1 MRLISAKI
9 KNFKSLENVELDFRD
24 LTIIVGANA
33 TGKSNC
39 LKALEFLNKLVKDG
53 SPPNLMKIQ
62 ENYLRTDID
71 DNNLTLEINLE
82 EDKTPINYKL
92 TLAVNGNACS
102 FTQESLKVDKIK
114 VINITNNQGK
124 VWDEDGQNEQV
135 YQSQTGNL
143 ALKSAGNFGKKPR
156 TSQLHNFVDKWKF
169 YNFDPDVIRRTNTN
183 NLVQIASKFEEEKNP
198 RLELDSYGSNIS
210 MILLCLSFLQ
220 EGEFNDFNDFKNIL
234 NEINQELTDCL
245 GISLKQAEKNK
256 PFIKV
261 QEIDGKEIDL
271 SNLSDGTLRIITYY
285 ILLYQIYLPPLIGI
299 EEPERN
305 LHPAMLPTVA
315 SILKRLSQRT
325 QVIITTH
332 SSQLLDCF
340 SSDEINS
347 DISVL
352 LLSKKDAS
360 GTHVFRL
367 EQLSKEREDLA
378 EWMRDFGVGS
388 AVYHSNLL
396 QELLEPQYA

>member
-1 MRLISAKI
+1 
-9 KNFKSLENVELDFRD
+9 
-24 LTIIVGANA
+24 
-33 TGKSNC
+33 
-39 LKALEFLNKLVKDG
+39 
-53 SPPNLMKIQ
+53 
-62 ENYLRTDID
+62 LRTDID
-71 DNNLTLEINLE
+71 SNNLTLEINLE
-82 EDKTPINYKL
+82 EDETPINYEL
-92 TLAVNGNACS
+92 ILAVNGNVCS
-102 FTQESLKVDKIK
+102 FTQENLKIDKIK

-143 ALKSAGNFGKKPR
+143 ALKSAGNFGNKPR
-156 TSQLHNFVDKWKF
+156 TSNLHSFINEWKF
-169 YNFDPDVIRRTNTN
+169 YNFNPNDIKRKNEFLPVFAKLLADQDPTSN
-183 NLVQIASKFEEEKNP
+183 
-198 RLELDSYGSNIS
+198 LDSSGYRSQAF
-210 MILLCLSFLQ
+210 LLNWSFSQ
-220 EGEFNDFNDFKNIL
+220 NEKFQ
-234 NEINQELTDCL
+234 EINQELTDYL
-245 GISLKQAEKNK
+245 GISLKVIDDDST
-256 PFIKV
+256 IKV
-261 QEIDGKEIDL
+261 QEIDGKEVNL
-271 SNLSDGTLRIITYY
+271 SDLSDGTLRIIAYF
-285 ILLYQIYLPPLIGI
+285 ILLHQDNLPPLIGI

-305 LHPAMLPTVA
+305 LHPAILTTVA
-315 SILKRLSQRT
+315 SILKKLSQRT

-360 GTHVFRL
+360 GTQVFRL
-367 EQLSKEREDLA
+367 DQLSKEREDLA

>member
-9 KNFKSLENVELDFRD
+9 KNFKSLEDVELDFRD

-39 LKALEFLNKLVKDG
+39 LKALEFLNELVRNG
-53 SPPNLMKIQ
+53 SPPNAIRIR
-62 ENYLRTDID
+62 ENYLRTNID
-71 DNNLTLEINLE
+71 SNNLTLEINLE
-82 EDKTPINYKL
+82 EDKIPINYEL
-92 TLAVNGNACS
+92 TLAVKGNVCS
-102 FTQESLKVDKIK
+102 FAQENLKIDKIK
-114 VINITNNQGK
+114 VINITDNQGK
-124 VWDEDGQNEQV
+124 ILDEDGQNEQV

-156 TSQLHNFVDKWKF
+156 TSNLHNFIYEWKF
-169 YNFDPDVIRRTNTN
+169 YNFSPNDIKRKNEFLPVLSELLADKYSISNLDPVGFQSQAFLLNWS
-183 NLVQIASKFEEEKNP
+183 LSQKEKF
-198 RLELDSYGSNIS
+198 
-210 MILLCLSFLQ
+210 Q
-220 EGEFNDFNDFKNIL
+220 
-234 NEINQELTDCL
+234 EINQEFTEYL
-245 GISLKQAEKNK
+245 GISLKVMDDDST
-256 PFIKV
+256 IKV
-261 QEIDGKEIDL
+261 QEIDGKEVNL
-271 SNLSDGTLRIITYY
+271 SDLSDGTLRIIAYF
-285 ILLYQIYLPPLIGI
+285 ILLHQDNLPPVIGI

-305 LHPAMLPTVA
+305 LHPAILTTVA
-315 SILKRLSQRT
+315 SILKKLSQKT

-352 LLSKKDAS
+352 LLSKKDTS

-367 EQLSKEREDLA
+367 DQLSQQREDLA

>member
-9 KNFKSLENVELDFRD
+9 KNFKSLENVELNFRD

-39 LKALEFLNKLVKDG
+39 LKALEFLNELVRDG
-53 SPPNLMKIQ
+53 LPQNAIKIQ

-71 DNNLTLEINLE
+71 SNNLTLEINLE
-82 EDKTPINYKL
+82 EDKTPINYEL
-92 TLAVNGNACS
+92 ILAVNGNVCS
-102 FTQESLKVDKIK
+102 FAQENLKIDTIK

-156 TSQLHNFVDKWKF
+156 TSNLHNFIDKWKF
-169 YNFDPDVIRRTNTN
+169 YNFSPNKIK
-183 NLVQIASKFEEEKNP
+183 SKNEFLPVLAE
-198 RLELDSYGSNIS
+198 LLADQYGISYLDSIGFHSQAF
-210 MILLCLSFLQ
+210 LLNWSFSQ
-220 EGEFNDFNDFKNIL
+220 KEKFQ
-234 NEINQELTDCL
+234 EINQEFTEYL
-245 GISLKQAEKNK
+245 GISLKVIDDDST
-256 PFIKV
+256 IKV
-261 QEIDGKEIDL
+261 QEIDGKEVNL
-271 SNLSDGTLRIITYY
+271 SDLSDGTLRIIAYY
-285 ILLYQIYLPPLIGI
+285 ILLYQDNLPPLIGI

-305 LHPAMLPTVA
+305 LHPAILTTVA
-315 SILKRLSQRT
+315 SILKKLSQRT
-325 QVIITTH
+325 QVVITTH

-352 LLSKKDAS
+352 LLSKKGTS
-360 GTHVFRL
+360 GTQVSRL
-367 EQLSKEREDLA
+367 DQLSHEREDLA

>member
-9 KNFKSLENVELDFRD
+9 KNFKSLENVELNFRD

-39 LKALEFLNKLVKDG
+39 LKALEFLNELVRDG
-53 SPPNLMKIQ
+53 APPNITKIQ
-62 ENYLRTDID
+62 DNYLRTDID
-71 DNNLTLEINLE
+71 SNNLTLEINLE
-82 EDKTPINYKL
+82 EDETPINYELIL
-92 TLAVNGNACS
+92 TVNGNVCS
-102 FTQESLKVDKIK
+102 FAQENLKIDKIK

-124 VWDEDGQNEQV
+124 VWDEDGQNEQLYKSKV
-135 YQSQTGNL
+135 GNL
-143 ALKSAGNFGKKPR
+143 ALKAARDFGNKPI
-156 TSQLHNFVDKWKF
+156 TSELYDSLWEWKF
-169 YNFDPDVIRRTNTN
+169 YNFDPDVIRKTNRKD
-183 NLVQIASKFEEEKNP
+183 LALLASKLEETQNS
-198 RLELDSYGSNIS
+198 RFELDSYGSNIPI
-210 MILLCLSFLQ
+210 ILLTLLFLQ
-220 EGEFNDFNDFKNIL
+220 KSELDEVNNIL
-234 NEINQELTDCL
+234 DEINQDLTDCL

-256 PFIKV
+256 LFIKV

-271 SNLSDGTLRIITYY
+271 SNLSDGTLRIIAYY
-285 ILLYQIYLPPLIGI
+285 ILLHQIYLPPLIGI

-340 SSDEINS
+340 SSDKINS

-352 LLSKKDAS
+352 LLSKKDSS

-367 EQLSKEREDLA
+367 EQLSQEREDFA

-388 AVYHSNLL
+388 AVYNSNLL
-396 QELLEPQYA
+396 QELLESQYV

>member
-9 KNFKSLENVELDFRD
+9 KNFKSLEDVELDFRD

-39 LKALEFLNKLVKDG
+39 LKALEFLNELVRNG
-53 SPPNLMKIQ
+53 SPPNAIRIR
-62 ENYLRTDID
+62 ENYLRTNID
-71 DNNLTLEINLE
+71 SNNLTLEINLE
-82 EDKTPINYKL
+82 EDKIPINYEL
-92 TLAVNGNACS
+92 TLAVKGNVCS
-102 FTQESLKVDKIK
+102 FAQENLKIDKIK
-114 VINITNNQGK
+114 VINITDNQGK
-124 VWDEDGQNEQV
+124 ILDEDGQNEQV

-143 ALKSAGNFGKKPR
+143 ALKSAGNFGKKPI
-156 TSQLHNFVDKWKF
+156 TAQLHNFIDEWQF
-169 YNFDPDVIRRTNTN
+169 YNFDPDVMKKMNDFFSTK
-183 NLVQIASKFEEEKNP
+183 LVSYQHPI
-198 RLELDSYGSNIS
+198 LHLDSAGLTIHAV
-210 MILLCLSFLQ
+210 LLNWSFSEKQ
-220 EGEFNDFNDFKNIL
+220 KFQ
-234 NEINQELTDCL
+234 EINQELTDCL
-245 GISLKQAEKNK
+245 GISFKVIEENEQIINLQE
-256 PFIKV
+256 IKV
-261 QEIDGKEIDL
+261 KEIDGKEVNL
-271 SNLSDGTLRIITYY
+271 SDLSDGTLRIIAYY
-285 ILLYQIYLPPLIGI
+285 ILLYQDDLPPLIGI

-305 LHPAMLPTVA
+305 LHPAILTTVA
-315 SILKRLSQRT
+315 SILKKLSQRT

-352 LLSKKDAS
+352 LLSKKNSS
-360 GTHVFRL
+360 GTQVSRL
-367 EQLSKEREDLA
+367 DQLSKEREDLA

>member
-39 LKALEFLNKLVKDG
+39 LKALEFLNEIVKDG
-53 SPPNLMKIQ
+53 SPPNAIKIQ
-62 ENYLRTDID
+62 ENYFRTDID
-71 DNNLTLEINLE
+71 SNNLTLEINLE
-82 EDKTPINYKL
+82 EEETPINYEL
-92 TLAVNGNACS
+92 ILAVNGNVCS
-102 FTQESLKVDKIK
+102 FAQENLKIDTIKI
-114 VINITNNQGK
+114 INITNNQGK

-135 YQSQTGNL
+135 YQSSTGNL

-156 TSQLHNFVDKWKF
+156 TSQLHNFIEEWKF
-169 YNFDPDVIRRTNTN
+169 YNFDPDLIRKKNTN
-183 NLVQIASKFEEEKNP
+183 DPILFVSRIKEEEKNH
-198 RLELDSYGSNIS
+198 RLQLDSYGSNIS
-210 MILLCLSFLQ
+210 FILHCLSLLQ
-220 EGEFNDFNDFKNIL
+220 KDELNQVNNIL

-245 GISLKQAEKNK
+245 GIFFKEAGINE

-285 ILLYQIYLPPLIGI
+285 ILLYQIFLPPLIGI

-352 LLSKKDAS
+352 LLSKKDSS
-360 GTHVFRL
+360 GTHVFKL
-367 EQLSKEREDLA
+367 EQLSQEREDLA
-378 EWMRDFGVGS
+378 EWMQDFGVGS
-388 AVYHSNLL
+388 AVYNSNLL
-396 QELLEPQYA
+396 QELLES